1 MFKLIHFHA
10 ILPDKIVKAEIEMRP
25 PSLRDEQ
32 VILGFDLD
40 RGGNTMG
47 RQAVQ
52 GGSAEPD
59 IVFTIII
66 TFVNT
71 PPT

>member
-1 MFKLIHFHA
+1 MLSALI
-10 ILPDKIVKAEIEMRP
+10 R
-25 PSLRDEQ
+25 LRKQ
-32 VILGFDLD
+32 RLRCAPLLYATSKSSLGFDLD